1 MDKQMLRTT
10 ITQLR
15 QIALFAV
22 GVSLLTAC
30 GNNQSGMKLGDN
42 EFAVLAVNSTTSDQT
57 TSYPATIRG
66 TQDIEVR
73 PQVSGFIV
81 KLCVDEGATVRKGQ
95 ALFQID
101 PTQYAAAVGQ
111 AKAAVEMAKANVA
124 TLTLTEKNKKALF
137 DQKIISDFEY
147 QTAVNQ
153 LMSAKAS
160 LAQAEASLVSANQNL
175 SFCTVTSPSNGVVGT
190 FPYRIGSLVSPSVSQ
205 PLTTVSEINDVYVYF
220 SMTEKELL
228 RLTRAG
234 GTLKE
239 QLEKMPAVRLQLS
252 DGTTYQSEGKI
263 DAVSGVI
270 DQSTGSVSMRAVFPN
285 DKNILRSGGTGNIIF
300 PYTMDGIIIIPQSAT
315 SFPHNLDAQQNIA
328 HHKSL
333 LHHTAQGSHIQSTNP
348 TQQCTYLHL
357 SDFDIEVHISHKL
370 PFLALLLPSYFLFEL
385 PKRLLPSHTNY
396 FGTKIA
402 LHKLIL

>member
-66 TQDIEVR
+66 TQEIEVR
-73 PQVSGFIV
+73 PQGSGFIV

-160 LAQAEASLVSANQNL
+160 LAQAEAQLVSANQNL

-228 RLTRAG
+228 RLTRSG

-315 SFPHNLDAQQNIA
+315 VEIQDKKFVFVLQADNSVKNTEIQISNLDDGKNYLVTNGLKSGDKIVIEGVQNLHDGQAIEPITPEQQKAKYDQALKDQNEGNL
-328 HHKSL
+328 K
-333 LHHTAQGSHIQSTNP
+333 TAFN
-348 TQQCTYLHL
+348 
-357 SDFDIEVHISHKL
+357 
-370 PFLALLLPSYFLFEL
+370 
-385 PKRLLPSHTNY
+385 
-396 FGTKIA
+396 
-402 LHKLIL
+402 

>member
-300 PYTMDGIIIIPQSAT
+300 PYTMDGIIIPQSAT
-315 SFPHNLDAQQNIA
+315 VEIQDKKFVFVLQADNSVKNTEIQISNLDDGKNYLVTNGLKSGDKIVIEGVQNLHDGQAIQPITPEQQKAKYDQALKDQNEGNL
-328 HHKSL
+328 K
-333 LHHTAQGSHIQSTNP
+333 TAFN
-348 TQQCTYLHL
+348 
-357 SDFDIEVHISHKL
+357 
-370 PFLALLLPSYFLFEL
+370 
-385 PKRLLPSHTNY
+385 
-396 FGTKIA
+396 
-402 LHKLIL
+402 

>member
-1 MDKQMLRTT
+1 M
-10 ITQLR
+10 
-15 QIALFAV
+15 
-22 GVSLLTAC
+22 
-30 GNNQSGMKLGDN
+30 
-42 EFAVLAVNSTTSDQT
+42 
-57 TSYPATIRG
+57 
-66 TQDIEVR
+66 R

-101 PTQYAAAVGQ
+101 PTQYAAVVGQ

-124 TLTLTEKNKKALF
+124 TLTLTEKNKKALY

-147 QTAVNQ
+147 QTAINQ

-285 DKNILRSGGTGNIIF
+285 DKNILRSGGTGSIVF
-300 PYTMDGIIIIPQSAT
+300 PYTMDGIIIVPQSAT
-315 SFPHNLDAQQNIA
+315 VEIQDKKFVFVLQADNSVKNTEIQISNLDDGKNYLVTNGLKSGDKIVIEGVQNLRDGQVIEPITPEQQKAKYDQALKDQNEGNL
-328 HHKSL
+328 K
-333 LHHTAQGSHIQSTNP
+333 TAFN
-348 TQQCTYLHL
+348 
-357 SDFDIEVHISHKL
+357 
-370 PFLALLLPSYFLFEL
+370 
-385 PKRLLPSHTNY
+385 
-396 FGTKIA
+396 
-402 LHKLIL
+402 

>member
-147 QTAVNQ
+147 QSAVDQ
-153 LMSAKAS
+153 LLSAKAS
-160 LAQAEASLVSANQNL
+160 LAQAEAQLTSARQNL
-175 SFCTVTSPSNGVVGT
+175 GFCTVTSPSDGVVGT

-315 SFPHNLDAQQNIA
+315 VEIQDKKFVFVLQADNSVKNTEIQISNLDDGKNYLVTNGLKSGDKIVIEGVQNLHDGQAIQPITPEQQKAKYDQALKDQNEGNL
-328 HHKSL
+328 K
-333 LHHTAQGSHIQSTNP
+333 TAFN
-348 TQQCTYLHL
+348 
-357 SDFDIEVHISHKL
+357 
-370 PFLALLLPSYFLFEL
+370 
-385 PKRLLPSHTNY
+385 
-396 FGTKIA
+396 
-402 LHKLIL
+402 

>member
-1 MDKQMLRTT
+1 MDKRMLKIT

-22 GVSLLTAC
+22 GMSLLTAC
-30 GNNQSGMKLGDN
+30 GNSQSGMKLGDA
-42 EFAVLAVNSTTSDQT
+42 EFAVMAVNSTTSDQT
-57 TSYPATIRG
+57 TSYPATIKG

-111 AKAAVEMAKANVA
+111 AKAAVEMAKANVS
-124 TLTLTEKNKKALF
+124 TLTLTERNKKTLF

-160 LAQAEASLVSANQNL
+160 LAQAEAQLVSA
-175 SFCTVTSPSNGVVGT
+175 S
-190 FPYRIGSLVSPSVSQ
+190 IAQ
-205 PLTTVSEINDVYVYF
+205 PLTTVSEIGDMYVYF

-228 RLTRAG
+228 ALTKAG

-239 QLEKMPAVRLQLS
+239 QLEKMPAVRLQLA
-252 DGTTYQSEGKI
+252 DGSTYHHEGKI

-270 DQSTGSVSMRAVFPN
+270 DQSTGSVSMRAIFSNEGNV
-285 DKNILRSGGTGNIIF
+285 LRSGGTGNIIF
-300 PYTMDGIIIIPQSAT
+300 PYTMNDIITIPQSAT
-315 SFPHNLDAQQNIA
+315 VEIQDKKFVFVLQPDNTVKNTEIKVSNLNDGKNYLVTGGLKSGDKIVVEGVQILKDGQEIQPITREQQKAKYDQALKDQHDGN
-328 HHKSL
+328 L
-333 LHHTAQGSHIQSTNP
+333 QTAFN
-348 TQQCTYLHL
+348 
-357 SDFDIEVHISHKL
+357 
-370 PFLALLLPSYFLFEL
+370 
-385 PKRLLPSHTNY
+385 
-396 FGTKIA
+396 
-402 LHKLIL
+402 

>member
-30 GNNQSGMKLGDN
+30 GNKQSGMKLGDN
-42 EFAVLAVNSTTSDQT
+42 EFAVLVVNSTTSDQT

-160 LAQAEASLVSANQNL
+160 LVQAEASLVSANQNL

-190 FPYRIGSLVSPSVSQ
+190 FPYRIGSLVSPSVAQ

-315 SFPHNLDAQQNIA
+315 VEIQDKKFVFVLQADNSVKNTEIQISNLDDGKNYLVTNGLKSGDKIVIEGVQNLRDGQAIEPITPEQQKAKYDQALKDQNEGNL
-328 HHKSL
+328 K
-333 LHHTAQGSHIQSTNP
+333 TAFN
-348 TQQCTYLHL
+348 
-357 SDFDIEVHISHKL
+357 
-370 PFLALLLPSYFLFEL
+370 
-385 PKRLLPSHTNY
+385 
-396 FGTKIA
+396 
-402 LHKLIL
+402 